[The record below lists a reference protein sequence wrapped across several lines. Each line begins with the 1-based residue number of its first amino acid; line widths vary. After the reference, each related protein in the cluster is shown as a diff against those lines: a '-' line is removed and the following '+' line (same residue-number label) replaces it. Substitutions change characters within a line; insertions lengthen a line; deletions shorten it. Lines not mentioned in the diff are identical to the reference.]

1 MKKVKVTL
9 SKEGLKELSQKID
22 NLKKDL
28 KQADNKI
35 KNRLAD
41 FAENQINMNLSA
53 TPFKDGNDDTY
64 TFKEDSDEKMKVGMR
79 GSQVLYNEFGTGT
92 QGEIS
97 PHPIKGK
104 FSLKGYNTGKT
115 IRTASDKVNELAGIT
130 VGSKYWTYKNGAGET
145 VFTTGIPAGKQV
157 FDAAMS
163 LRNEKKKIVKE
174 EVSDALSKL

>member
-1 MKKVKVTL
+1 MKKVKVSL

-79 GSQVLYNEFGTGT
+79 GSQVLYNEFALNPYNNRNGT
-92 QGEIS
+92 
-97 PHPIKGK
+97 
-104 FSLKGYNTGKT
+104 T
-115 IRTASDKVNELAGIT
+115 IRQNNKENSDATKNGIP
-130 VGSKYWTYKNGAGET
+130 VGGLYWTYMDNGT
-145 VFTTGIPAGKQV
+145 KRYTQGIPAGKQV

-163 LRNEKKKIVKE
+163 LTNEKKKIVKE